1 MISHSSRIK
10 GIWTG
15 VACIHLS
22 IDKQRHHLYSK
33 LNFCTDKKADHF
45 DDADDDNDDDDDDD
59 EECRMMLTEAEIRP
73 L

>member
-1 MISHSSRIK
+1 MLVYISQLTSRDIIIIQ
-10 GIWTG
+10 G
-15 VACIHLS
+15 
-22 IDKQRHHLYSK
+22 

-45 DDADDDNDDDDDDD
+45 DDEEYDDDADDDNDDDDDDD